1 MFNYSK
7 LRGKIIEICGNV
19 GQFAT
24 LMKWS
29 VVTVSRKLNNKVYWT
44 QDEILTAIDV
54 LSLKISDIPDYFF
67 TREV

>member
-44 QDEILTAIDV
+44 QDEILKAVDV
-54 LSLKISDIPDYFF
+54 LNLKNSDIPEYFF